1 MVSGRP
7 SWLPNEVLV
16 EKPPISL
23 MRPISVQSLAKLD
36 EITSLKQ
43 QQLVEKERCHLRKS
57 LTLAQSSISH
67 FSFYLL
73 TLLNRPIG
81 IDDRTWIR
89 ASNSAS
95 AIWTGAILNQIF
107 RSEFFFCAL
116 KKSYEMFAYV
126 NIDTRQEINLIMRVW
141 IYIIHT
147 FNLVFLHNILPVI
160 ERPGWCSLRII
171 GPNLIRK

>member
-95 AIWTGAILNQIF
+95 AIWTGSILNQIF
-107 RSEFFFCAL
+107 RSDFCHGKI
-116 KKSYEMFAYV
+116 KKSGLPLQLYMWIV
-126 NIDTRQEINLIMRVW
+126 NVL
-141 IYIIHT
+141 
-147 FNLVFLHNILPVI
+147 
-160 ERPGWCSLRII
+160 
-171 GPNLIRK
+171 

>member
-43 QQLVEKERCHLRKS
+43 QQQLVEKERCHLRKS

-81 IDDRTWIR
+81 IDDRAWIR

-107 RSEFFFCAL
+107 RSDFLSF
-116 KKSYEMFAYV
+116 KNQNQVYS
-126 NIDTRQEINLIMRVW
+126 NW
-141 IYIIHT
+141 IK
-147 FNLVFLHNILPVI
+147 FMKLNSI
-160 ERPGWCSLRII
+160 ELTWI
-171 GPNLIRK
+171 K

>member
-95 AIWTGAILNQIF
+95 AIWTGAILIQIF
-107 RSEFFFCAL
+107 RTEFFVL
-116 KKSYEMFAYV
+116 LWKKFLLSYDMFV
-126 NIDTRQEINLIMRVW
+126 LVKIDTI
-141 IYIIHT
+141 
-147 FNLVFLHNILPVI
+147 
-160 ERPGWCSLRII
+160 
-171 GPNLIRK
+171 